1 MNSAKLPLN
10 YDIFGLIYHSVLS
23 NHWKIMSV
31 KINYSTRINK
41 TLSNNSVMF
50 VDEKFSLKNIQK
62 FISKDEFSY
71 INDLLKISDLKK
83 NIIIFEIS
91 SKKKIILISIKK
103 DFTISNIEN
112 LGAEFYNK
120 VNYGKNCEYFLNSDS
135 INSNHKNFLGYF
147 LHGLKLKSYEFKK
160 YKTKKER
167 DLFLSIF
174 QEKKYTKCQNQRFNA
189 LEQGHFMLEI

>member
-1 MNSAKLPLN
+1 
-10 YDIFGLIYHSVLS
+10 
-23 NHWKIMSV
+23 MSV
-31 KINYSTRINK
+31 KINYSTKINK

-103 DFTISNIEN
+103 DFKSADIES
-112 LGAEFYNK
+112 LGAEFYGQ
-120 VNYGKNCEYFLNSDS
+120 VNYGKS
-135 INSNHKNFLGYF
+135 IE
-147 LHGLKLKSYEFKK
+147 KSIHSK
-160 YKTKKER
+160 
-167 DLFLSIF
+167 
-174 QEKKYTKCQNQRFNA
+174 
-189 LEQGHFMLEI
+189 

>member
-1 MNSAKLPLN
+1 
-10 YDIFGLIYHSVLS
+10 
-23 NHWKIMSV
+23 MSV
-31 KINYSTRINK
+31 KINYSTKINK

-103 DFTISNIEN
+103 DFTISNI
-112 LGAEFYNK
+112 
-120 VNYGKNCEYFLNSDS
+120 
-135 INSNHKNFLGYF
+135 
-147 LHGLKLKSYEFKK
+147 
-160 YKTKKER
+160 
-167 DLFLSIF
+167 
-174 QEKKYTKCQNQRFNA
+174 
-189 LEQGHFMLEI
+189 

>member
-1 MNSAKLPLN
+1 
-10 YDIFGLIYHSVLS
+10 
-23 NHWKIMSV
+23 MSV
-31 KINYSTRINK
+31 KINYSTKINK

-91 SKKKIILISIKK
+91 SKKIILISIKK

-120 VNYGKNCEYFLNSDS
+120 INYGKNCEYFLNSDS
-135 INSNHKNFLGYF
+135 INSNHKKFLGYF
-147 LHGLKLKSYEFKK
+147 LHGLKLKSYKFNK
-160 YKTKKER
+160 YKSKKDAR
-167 DLFLSIF
+167 LISIYISG
-174 QEKKYTKCQNQRFNA
+174 KKYTKCSKSKRV
-189 LEQGHFMLEI
+189 

>member
-1 MNSAKLPLN
+1 
-10 YDIFGLIYHSVLS
+10 
-23 NHWKIMSV
+23 MSV
-31 KINYSTRINK
+31 KINYSNRSNK

-62 FISKDEFSY
+62 FISKNEFSY

-147 LHGLKLKSYEFKK
+147 LHGLKLKSYKFNK
-160 YKTKKER
+160 YKSKKDAR
-167 DLFLSIF
+167 LISI
-174 QEKKYTKCQNQRFNA
+174 Y
-189 LEQGHFMLEI
+189 I